1 MKILQLTHKPPFP
14 VKDGG
19 CLAINQFSDT
29 LVSQGIDL
37 HVFSISTPK
46 HPFKKDAFPKGYIA
60 KNHFQSVFVDTSV
73 NVVDAFVNL
82 ITRDTYHVS
91 RFFSPD
97 VDMEL
102 HKLLA
107 SENFDVVLCESIF
120 VAPYIGTIRK
130 MTKARV
136 VLRSH
141 NLEFSIWHRLAK
153 SHKMGVRKTYLKIL
167 TRQLRNY
174 EVEILNQIDGLIA
187 INPDELLHYQRLG
200 YKGKSMT
207 FPFAI
212 NTAEYVPD
220 PKPEEVNSIF
230 HLGSMD
236 WKPNV
241 EGVQWFLRE
250 VWPKVRRSNKSL
262 TLYLAGRR
270 MPEELISLK
279 ADGVDVVGEVPDAQD
294 FMKSKNIMI
303 VPLKTGAGMRVK
315 IIEALALKK
324 PIVATPI
331 GANGIAVRHGESAY
345 IAHSARDFAD
355 CILKLAADPT
365 SAVKMGEKGRKLIED
380 QYNQCLL
387 SERLS
392 AFFKEITA

>member
-29 LVSQGIDL
+29 LVSLGIDL
-37 HVFSISTPK
+37 HVFSIATPK

-73 NVVDAFVNL
+73 NPVDAFVNL

-91 RFFSPD
+91 RFFSAD
-97 VDMEL
+97 VDM
-102 HKLLA
+102 KLYDLL
-107 SENFDVVLCESIF
+107 SRENFDIVLCESIF
-120 VAPYIGTIRK
+120 VAPYIKTIRK
-130 MTKARV
+130 LCNAKV

-153 SHKMGVRKTYLKIL
+153 SQKFGLRKTYLKIL
-167 TRQLRNY
+167 TRQLRDY
-174 EVEILNQIDGLIA
+174 EVDILDQIDGLIA
-187 INPDELLHYQRLG
+187 INPDELMHYQRLG
-200 YKGKSMT
+200 YAGNSMT

-212 NTAEYVPD
+212 NTAEYIPE
-220 PKPEEVNSIF
+220 PEPEEVNSVF

-250 VWPKVRRSNKSL
+250 VWPKVRRANKNL

-270 MPEELISLK
+270 MPEELLSLK

-294 FMKSKNIMI
+294 FIKSKNIMI

-324 PIVATPI
+324 PVVTTPI
-331 GANGIAVRHGESAY
+331 GANGITVKSGESAY
-345 IAHSARDFAD
+345 IANSARDFAD
-355 CILKLAADPT
+355 CVLRLAADGE
-365 SAVKMGEKGRKLIED
+365 AARKMGEKGRELVED

-392 AFFKEITA
+392 LFFKEITA